1 MTTPPSLALPR
12 SEVLPAAVASGSAS
26 WRLAARIAVR
36 ELRTG
41 LAGFRLF
48 LACLALGVAAIA
60 GILSMSRAVEE
71 GLRADARLLL
81 GGDVAIT
88 QSYRP
93 VTAEQRAAFADGAT
107 QVTDWIEM
115 RGMARADT
123 QGARPTLVQIKAVD
137 TTYPLAGRLELVGGG
152 ELEALLK
159 PRDGVF
165 GAVMEEIGLRR
176 LGIAVGD
183 EIRVGDATLQVRG
196 IIARE
201 PDRGLGLFGIGPR
214 LMMARDA
221 LPRTGLL
228 QPGSLMTYEYRVLL
242 PAGTAYRPWIGDLQR
257 RFPEAGW
264 RVRGLNDAGN
274 GLRAWVDRLT
284 QYLALIGLAALLVG
298 GVGVGNAVDSF
309 LRARSRTIAILKCLG
324 APAGLVTRIYF
335 LQLAMLASVGVAI
348 GLVVGALLP
357 YAAQGAM
364 GDLLPVQARVALYAQ
379 PLASAAVFGLL
390 VATLFALW
398 PLMRARHVPAST
410 LMRGAVATDE
420 PRPGWRDALLIL
432 GMVAGLAAFTVV
444 TAPDRRIAIWF
455 VAGAIGAFIAF
466 PLLARLVMA
475 LARLAGRPRSA
486 ALRLA
491 LANIHRP
498 GAPTPTVMLS
508 LGLGLTVLVATAL
521 IEGNLQNQIGQR
533 LPKDAPA
540 FFVVDLQPD
549 QVERF
554 RDQLQAQHVQRIEQV
569 PMLRGRIS
577 RIAGKPVRELAIP
590 QNARW
595 AVESDRGLTY
605 AAAVPEGSKVVAGQ
619 WWPADYTGPALISF
633 DAELARAFGIG
644 VGDSITINILG
655 REVEARIANLRHI
668 DWGTLGMNFT
678 FIFAPGTLEKAPQT
692 FLATVYANGSTEEA
706 AYKAITDSFTNVTV
720 VRVKDALEI
729 AAQILGNIGLAA
741 RVVGVVGIVAGL
753 LVLAGAML
761 ATQRRRVHD
770 TVVMKVLGATSGR
783 VLRVFTYEF
792 AALGLVTALAAT
804 GAGTLAAWLV
814 VRFVMALDW
823 TFLPEVAVVTAFG
836 AMVLTLAFGLA
847 GAVNALRQR
856 PLGLLRN
863 E

>member
-1 MTTPPSLALPR
+1 MTPPSLALER
-12 SEVLPAAVASGSAS
+12 TEASKPAVSGVGAS
-26 WRLAARIAVR
+26 WSLAARIAVR

-60 GILSMSRAVEE
+60 GILSISRAVEE

-93 VTAEQRAAFADGAT
+93 ATAEQRAAFAERAT
-107 QVTDWIEM
+107 RVADWVEM

-123 QGARPTLVQIKAVD
+123 PNARPTLVQIKAVD
-137 TTYPLAGRLELVGGG
+137 GAYPLAGTLELAGGG
-152 ELEALLK
+152 DLQALLQQ
-159 PRDGVF
+159 RNGVY
-165 GAVMEEIGLRR
+165 GAVVEEIGLRR
-176 LGIAVGD
+176 LGVAVGD
-183 EIRVGDATLQVRG
+183 EIRVGDATLEVRG
-196 IIARE
+196 VIARE
-201 PDRGLGLFGIGPR
+201 PDRGLGVFGIGPR
-214 LMMARDA
+214 LMIARDA
-221 LPRTGLL
+221 LPGTGLL
-228 QPGSLMTYEYRVLL
+228 QPGSLMTYEYRVML
-242 PAGTAYRPWIGDLQR
+242 PTGTPYRSWITDLQR

-274 GLRAWVDRLT
+274 GLRTWVDRLT

-324 APAGLVTRIYF
+324 APAGLITRTYF
-335 LQLAMLASVGVAI
+335 LQLGMLASVGVAI

-357 YAAQGAM
+357 FAAQGVM
-364 GDLLPVQARVALYAQ
+364 GDMLPVRARVALYAQ
-379 PLASAAVFGLL
+379 PLASAAIFGLL
-390 VATLFALW
+390 VALLFALW
-398 PLMRARHVPAST
+398 PLMRARQVPAST
-410 LMRGAVATDE
+410 LMRGAVAADD
-420 PRPGWRDALLIL
+420 PSLRLRDAITILLVVGL
-432 GMVAGLAAFTVV
+432 LAGFTVL
-444 TAPDRRIAIWF
+444 TAPDRRIALWF
-455 VAGAIGAFIAF
+455 VTGAVGAFIAF

-486 ALRLA
+486 TLRLA

-521 IEGNLQNQIGQR
+521 IEGNLQNQIGKR

-554 RDQLQAQHVQRIEQV
+554 RDELRTQHVQRVDQV

-577 RIAGKPVRELAIP
+577 KITGKPVRELAIP

-605 AAAVPEGSKVVAGQ
+605 ASTLPEGSQVVAGK
-619 WWPADYTGPALISF
+619 WWPADYSGPALISF

-644 VGDSITINILG
+644 VGDTITVNILG
-655 REVEARIANLRHI
+655 RDVDATIANLRRI
-668 DWGTLGMNFT
+668 DWGTLAMNFT

-692 FLATVYANGSTEEA
+692 FLATVYAKGDTEEA
-706 AYKAITDSFTNVTV
+706 AYKAITDEFTNVTV

-804 GAGTLAAWLV
+804 GVGTLAAWLV

-823 TFLPEVAVVTAFG
+823 AFQPEVAVITAFG
-836 AMVLTLAFGLA
+836 AMILTLAFGLA
-847 GAVNALRQR
+847 GAVSALRQR

>member
-1 MTTPPSLALPR
+1 MTPPSLALSR
-12 SEVLPAAVASGSAS
+12 ETSRATGAGSAAS
-26 WRLAARIAVR
+26 WGLAARIALR

-60 GILSMSRAVEE
+60 SILSMSRAVEE

-81 GGDVAIT
+81 GGDVAVT
-88 QSYRP
+88 RSYRP
-93 VTAEQRAAFADGAT
+93 ATPEQRAVFAERAT
-107 QVTDWIEM
+107 RVADWVEM
-115 RGMARADT
+115 RGMARADVPDS
-123 QGARPTLVQIKAVD
+123 RPALVQIKAVD
-137 TTYPLAGRLELVGGG
+137 GAYPLAGQLELVGGG
-152 ELEALLK
+152 DLQALLQ
-159 PRDGVF
+159 PRDGVW

-183 EIRVGDATLQVRG
+183 EIRVGEATLEVRG
-196 IIARE
+196 VIARE
-201 PDRGLGLFGIGPR
+201 PDRGLGVFGIGPR
-214 LMMARDA
+214 LMMARDV
-221 LPRTGLL
+221 LPTTGLL
-228 QPGSLMTYEYRVLL
+228 QPGSLMTYEYPILL
-242 PAGTAYRPWIGDLQR
+242 PAGVPYRAWIGDLQR

-274 GLRAWVDRLT
+274 GLRTWVNRLT

-309 LRARSRTIAILKCLG
+309 LRARARTIAILKCLG
-324 APAGLVTRIYF
+324 APAGLITRTYF
-335 LQLAMLASVGVAI
+335 LQLGALASVGVAV

-357 YAAQGAM
+357 FAAQAAM
-364 GDLLPVQARVALYAQ
+364 GDMLPVRARVALYAQ
-379 PLASAAVFGLL
+379 PLASAAIFGLL
-390 VATLFALW
+390 VALLFALW
-398 PLMRARHVPAST
+398 PLTRARQVPAST
-410 LMRGAVATDE
+410 LMRGAVAADDATL
-420 PRPGWRDALLIL
+420 GLRDALVIL
-432 GMVAGLAAFTVV
+432 AVVGLLAGFTLM
-444 TAPDRRIAIWF
+444 TAPDKRIAGWF
-455 VAGAIGAFIAF
+455 IAGAVGAFVAF

-475 LARLAGRPRSA
+475 LARIAGRPRSA
-486 ALRLA
+486 VLRLA

-533 LPKDAPA
+533 IPKDAPA

-554 RDQLQAQHVQRIEQV
+554 RDRLQDQNVQRIDQV

-577 RIAGKPVRELAIP
+577 KIAGRPVRELSIP
-590 QNARW
+590 PNARW
-595 AVESDRGLTY
+595 SVESDRGLTY
-605 AAAVPEGSKVVAGQ
+605 AATLPEGSQVVAGK
-619 WWPADYTGPALISF
+619 WWPADYKGPALISF
-633 DAELARAFGIG
+633 DVELARAFGIG
-644 VGDSITINILG
+644 VGDTITVNILG
-655 REVEARIANLRHI
+655 RDVDARIANLRKI
-668 DWGTLGMNFT
+668 DWGTLAINFT

-692 FLATVYANGSTEEA
+692 FLATVYAKGSSEEA
-706 AYKAITDSFTNVTV
+706 AYKAITDNFPNVTV
-720 VRVKDALEI
+720 VRVKDALET
-729 AAQILGNIGLAA
+729 ASQILGNIGLAA

-761 ATQRRRVHD
+761 ATQRLRVHD
-770 TVVMKVLGATSGR
+770 TVVMKVLGATRGR
-783 VLRVFTYEF
+783 VLGVFTWEF

-804 GAGTLAAWLV
+804 GVGSLAAWLV
-814 VRFVMALDW
+814 VRYVMALDW
-823 TFLPEVAVVTAFG
+823 TFQPEVAVVTAFG

-847 GAVNALRQR
+847 GAVSALRQR

>member
-1 MTTPPSLALPR
+1 MTPPALVLPR
-12 SEVLPAAVASGSAS
+12 ANAARRIGSGGGGS
-26 WRLAARIAVR
+26 WALAARIALR

-60 GILSMSRAVEE
+60 AILSMSRAVEE

-81 GGDVAIT
+81 GGDVAVT

-93 VTAEQRAAFADGAT
+93 ATPEQRAAFGERAAK
-107 QVTDWIEM
+107 VADWIEM
-115 RGMARADT
+115 RGMARAET
-123 QGARPTLVQIKAVD
+123 PGARPALVQIKAVD
-137 TTYPLAGRLELVGGG
+137 AAYPLAGKLELAGGG
-152 ELEALLK
+152 ELQALLR
-159 PRDGVF
+159 PRDGLP
-165 GAVMEEIGLRR
+165 GAVVEEIGLRR
-176 LGIAVGD
+176 LGASIGD
-183 EIRVGDATLQVRG
+183 RIRVGDATFEVRAT
-196 IIARE
+196 IARE
-201 PDRGLGLFGIGPR
+201 PDRGLGIFGIGPR
-214 LMMARDA
+214 LMIARDA
-221 LPRTGLL
+221 LPATGLV

-242 PAGTAYRPWIGDLQR
+242 PEGTSYRTWIGELRR

-264 RVRGLNDAGN
+264 RLRGLNEAGS
-274 GLRAWVDRLT
+274 GVRTWVNRLT

-309 LRARSRTIAILKCLG
+309 LRARARTIAILKCLG
-324 APAGLVTRIYF
+324 APAALITRTYF
-335 LQLAMLASVGVAI
+335 LQLAILALAGVAL

-357 YAAQGAM
+357 FVAQLAL
-364 GDLLPVQARVALYAQ
+364 GDLLPVRARVALYAQ
-379 PLASAAVFGLL
+379 PLASAALFGLL
-390 VATLFALW
+390 VALLFALW
-398 PLMRARHVPAST
+398 PLARARQVPAST

-420 PRPGWRDALLIL
+420 PPLRLRDAALIL
-432 GMVAGLAAFTVV
+432 LVVVLLAGLTVLL
-444 TAPDRRIAIWF
+444 APDRRVAGWF

-466 PLLARLVMA
+466 PLLARLVMW

-486 ALRLA
+486 VLRLA

-498 GAPTPTVMLS
+498 GSPTPTVMLS

-549 QVERF
+549 QVEPF
-554 RDQLQAQHVQRIEQV
+554 RALLRQRDVPRVEQV

-577 RIAGKPVRELAIP
+577 KIAGTPVRELAIP
-590 QNARW
+590 PHARW
-595 AVESDRGLTY
+595 SVESDRGLTY
-605 AAAVPEGSKVVAGQ
+605 AATLPEGSQVVAGK
-619 WWPADYTGPALISF
+619 WWPANYQGKALISF
-633 DAELARAFGIG
+633 DVELARAFGVG
-644 VGDSITINILG
+644 VGDTITVNILG
-655 REVEARIANLRHI
+655 RDVDAEIANLRKI
-668 DWGTLGMNFT
+668 DWGTLGINFT

-692 FLATVYANGSTEEA
+692 FLATVYAKGAAEEA
-706 AYKAITDSFTNVTV
+706 AYRAITDAFPNITV
-720 VRVKDALEI
+720 VRVKDALET

-770 TVVMKVLGATSGR
+770 TVVMKVLGATRGR
-783 VLRVFTYEF
+783 VLSVYAYEF

-804 GAGTLAAWLV
+804 AVGSVAAWLV
-814 VRFVMALDW
+814 VRNVMNLDW
-823 TFLPEVAVVTAFG
+823 TFQPDVAVITAFG
-836 AMVLTLAFGLA
+836 AMALTLAFGLA
-847 GAVNALRQR
+847 GAIVALRQR